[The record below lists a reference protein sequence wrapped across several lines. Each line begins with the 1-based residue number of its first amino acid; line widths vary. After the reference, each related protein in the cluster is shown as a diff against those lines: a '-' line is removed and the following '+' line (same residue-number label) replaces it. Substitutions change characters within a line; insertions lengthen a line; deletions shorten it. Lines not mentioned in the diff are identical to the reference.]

1 MPIEVRN
8 LTHIYSP
15 GTPVEVVALDGVSLR
30 IEDGEFV
37 AVIGPTG
44 SGKSTLVQH
53 LNGLLRP
60 NAGSV
65 IVDGIDLW
73 ARGTSLREIR
83 RKVGLIFQYPEHQV
97 FEETVYQ
104 DIAFGPRN
112 LGLNATDVDRQVREA
127 ARLVGLDEATLER
140 SPFELSGGQMRRVAI
155 AGVLAMGHGA
165 IILDEPTAGLDP
177 HGRDEILGHIK
188 RLHAERGTTIVLVS
202 HNMEDVAR
210 LASRILVMNRGRIVL
225 DGTPREVFGRGDL
238 LHEIGLAPPEV
249 TDLMRSLT
257 ARGKAVRMDVLTVEE
272 AAREIAGLLRGRRV
286 SQEGGGKCSGE

>member
-1 MPIEVRN
+1 
-8 LTHIYSP
+8 
-15 GTPVEVVALDGVSLR
+15 
-30 IEDGEFV
+30 V

-53 LNGLLRP
+53 FNGLLKP
-60 NAGSV
+60 NRGTV
-65 IVDGIDLW
+65 TVDGVDLW
-73 ARGTSLREIR
+73 ARGTSLRSIR
-83 RKVGLIFQYPEHQV
+83 RKVGLIFQYPEHQI
-97 FEETVYQ
+97 FEETVYK

-112 LGLNATDVDRQVREA
+112 LGMNEAEVDRHVREA
-127 ARLVGLDEATLER
+127 ARLVGLGESILER

-177 HGRDEILGHIK
+177 RGRDEILEHIR

-210 LASRILVMNRGRIVL
+210 LASRILVMNRGKVVL
-225 DGTPREVFGRGDL
+225 DGTPREVFGRADV

-249 TDLMRSLT
+249 TDLMRSLI
-257 ARGKAVRMDVLTVEE
+257 AKGKSVRPDALTVEE
-272 AAREIAGLLRGRRV
+272 AVREILGLIRGPDGV
-286 SQEGGGKCSGE
+286 GEGGSKCSRGS